1 MDFRYTE
8 LMTEINSKHIILGIT
23 GGIAAYKAA
32 ELTRLLVKQGHTV
45 RVVMTQAATA
55 FITPMTLQAL
65 SGHPVHTNLLDE
77 QAEAAMGHI
86 ELARW
91 ADVMIIAPCSANTLA
106 KLAQGFADNLLT
118 TLCLASAAPLL
129 IAPAMNQQMWRH
141 AATQANLHL
150 LKQRGVEL
158 LGPDSGSQ
166 ACGDIGMG
174 RMLKPEDIVPY
185 LNTPAIDPR
194 LFADKQIV
202 ITAGATREPLDPVRF
217 ISNRSSGKM
226 GYALAHAAERL
237 GATVHLIS
245 GVSSIKK
252 PAKVARILVETA
264 DEMLVATEQSMRNAD
279 IFIATAAVVDYV
291 PKQISPTKIKKSDAH
306 FQLNLQKTPDILATM
321 SQRYPKLFTV
331 GFAAETND
339 LESYARTKLLNKGL
353 DMIAANYVGKTQGF
367 DQDDNALQVFWQDG
381 QQALPKQAKSQLAYA
396 LLAVVAQQYD
406 AKNNQHDQ

>member
-1 MDFRYTE
+1 
-8 LMTEINSKHIILGIT
+8 MTEMTSKHIILGIT

-32 ELTRLLVKQGHTV
+32 ELTRLLIKQGHSV

-65 SGHPVHTNLLDE
+65 SGHPVHCDLLDE

-91 ADVMIIAPCSANTLA
+91 ADVIVIAPCSANTLA
-106 KLAQGFADNLLT
+106 KLAHGLADNLLT
-118 TLCLASAAPLL
+118 TLCLASAAPLF

-141 AATQANLHL
+141 AATQANLTL

-166 ACGDIGMG
+166 ACGDNGMG
-174 RMLKPEDIVPY
+174 RMLAPDEIVPY
-185 LNTPAIDPR
+185 LTTPELDRR
-194 LFADKQIV
+194 LLAHTRIV

-237 GATVHLIS
+237 GATVQLIS
-245 GVSSIKK
+245 GVTSIKK
-252 PAKVARILVETA
+252 PAKVAYKLVETA
-264 DEMLVATEQSMRNAD
+264 EEMLIATEQAMREAD
-279 IFIATAAVVDYV
+279 IFIASAAVVDYAPV
-291 PKQISPTKIKKSDAH
+291 QQSPTKIKKSAPLL
-306 FQLNLQKTPDILATM
+306 QLNLQKNPDILATL
-321 SQRYPKLFTV
+321 SQRYPDVFSV
-331 GFAAETND
+331 GFAAETHD
-339 LESYARTKLLNKGL
+339 LEHYARAKLVNKGL

-367 DQDDNALQVFWQDG
+367 DQDDNALQVFWQNG
-381 QQALPKQAKSQLAYA
+381 QQTLPMQAKNQLAYA
-396 LLAVVAQQYD
+396 LLGLVAQRYQ
-406 AKNNQHDQ
+406 AKLV